1 MGTRS
6 PGREGDEAPAAEWSG
21 MALERLAP
29 LVRRRSNI
37 SEVDTAAALF
47 SVASEFGLGR
57 APWERSHFMR
67 GSLLWSMAELDRL
80 RSR

>member
-21 MALERLAP
+21 MAFERLAP
-29 LVRRRSNI
+29 LARRRSNI
-37 SEVDTAAALF
+37 AELDMAAALF
-47 SVASEFGLGR
+47 SAVSEFGSGR

-67 GSLLWSMAELDRL
+67 DSLLRSMAELDRV